1 MTLDEQRFY
10 ARCRTELYGGR
21 LKQAQVSGLSAI
33 LDSFQKRQ
41 PDGDLRLLAYILA
54 TAHHETA
61 RTLLPVR
68 ETLAATD
75 ALAIRRL
82 DTAFAAGRLPQVKQ
96 PYWRCDAEGKSWL
109 GRGFVQLTHRRNYQR
124 LGELLG
130 VDLVSDPD
138 RAMQLDVAA
147 DVLVAGMLAG
157 AFTGRRLGEFFDA
170 DHADW
175 TSARRVVNGTDRAA
189 LIGGYGRVF
198 FAALQP
204 AA

>member
-1 MTLDEQRFY
+1 MTLDEPRFY
-10 ARCRTELYGGR
+10 ARCRTDLYGGW
-21 LKQAQVSGLSAI
+21 LQKSQVAGLSAI
-33 LDSFQKRQ
+33 LDSFRKRQ
-41 PDGDLRLLAYILA
+41 PDGDPRLLAYILA

-61 RTLLPVR
+61 RTLQPVR
-68 ETLAATD
+68 ETLASSDT
-75 ALAIRRL
+75 LAIRRL
-82 DTAFAAGRLPQVKQ
+82 DAAYAAGRMSQVKA
-96 PYWRCDAEGKSWL
+96 PYWRRDAEGKSWL

-130 VDLVSDPD
+130 VDLVGDPD

-157 AFTGRRLGEFFDA
+157 AFTGRRLGEFFEGSR
-170 DHADW
+170 ADW
-175 TSARRVVNGTDRAA
+175 NGARRVVNGTDRAA

-204 AA
+204 A